1 MRSLG
6 ALGRWTNLVRL
17 VCSLRGEERTYKFK
31 ADDEGMAGR
40 WITALRAVQIS
51 CKPHHSQLSLSAPTC
66 SPPASGMSTAI
77 AEWTNRELIGF
88 GRICGFPEEF
98 LSWLQAQNYDGQQF
112 GRLKS
117 PSHLAVRHYAFRASG
132 TI

>member
-1 MRSLG
+1 ML
-6 ALGRWTNLVRL
+6 T
-17 VCSLRGEERTYKFK
+17 
-31 ADDEGMAGR
+31 
-40 WITALRAVQIS
+40 
-51 CKPHHSQLSLSAPTC
+51 
-66 SPPASGMSTAI
+66 PASGMSTAI

-132 TI
+132 TIWSRPNLARLCDGLH

>member
-1 MRSLG
+1 
-6 ALGRWTNLVRL
+6 
-17 VCSLRGEERTYKFK
+17 
-31 ADDEGMAGR
+31 
-40 WITALRAVQIS
+40 
-51 CKPHHSQLSLSAPTC
+51 
-66 SPPASGMSTAI
+66 MSTAI

-132 TI
+132 TIWSRPNLARLCDGLH